1 MKTNLNV
8 PIKKSECRIL
18 CRFSWTENDSFSNF
32 GCKKNNDCITLN
44 CDKAY
49 QHPQVLP
56 TFGEALLLGS
66 APQTSAT
73 LTFRMW
79 SSWSRYLLEFNCWK
93 RLFSAIHTNTGKG
106 ERLQMLTKHLELL
119 YVVFSV
125 ECTPAGRRHID
136 YRVDTFKA
144 YTHALHRPS

>member
-1 MKTNLNV
+1 MFIVHCSCSLFIV
-8 PIKKSECRIL
+8 P
-18 CRFSWTENDSFSNF
+18 T
-32 GCKKNNDCITLN
+32 
-44 CDKAY
+44 
-49 QHPQVLP
+49 VL
-56 TFGEALLLGS
+56 L
-66 APQTSAT
+66 
-73 LTFRMW
+73 
-79 SSWSRYLLEFNCWK
+79 SSLMMF
-93 RLFSAIHTNTGKG
+93 FSAIHTNTGKG